1 MENVKK
7 CLEELL
13 GDEFNFQMVG
23 DDLELTSAKH
33 NSIFGI
39 DIKHIVD
46 VIRVYRKNMYI
57 DAEIKK
63 GVYIR
68 IY

>member
-1 MENVKK
+1 MEEVKK
-7 CLEELL
+7 RLEELL

-23 DDLELTSAKH
+23 DDLELTPAKQ
-33 NSIFGI
+33 SYIFSVY
-39 DIKHIVD
+39 IKHIVD